1 MTGTVTLVG
10 AGPGDPGLLTLSAL
24 EAVTNAD
31 VVVYDRLVDPAVLAL
46 IPPEAEKVD
55 AGKEASHHLKSQD
68 EINEILLKF
77 ALEGKDTVR
86 LKGGDP
92 FLFGRGGEEMEF
104 LTARGVPCRE
114 IPGIT
119 SAVAVPA
126 YAGIPVTHRDYA
138 SSLHVITGHAR
149 EGQVPD
155 IDFKALV
162 RCGGTLV
169 FLMTVTSLDMICRGL
184 LDAGLAPST
193 PAAVIQSGTT
203 PDQRKVLATAG
214 SLAEAARAAGIQSP
228 AVSVFGGVCA
238 LSDRLDWY
246 DALPLRGIS
255 VAVTRPAD
263 RARALSE
270 PLRKLGADVLEVPCI
285 RTEPLTPCAEA
296 DRAVLNIKEYEWLVF
311 TSAAGA
317 GALGDCLAGLK
328 LDARCLGGVK
338 LAAVGPGTA
347 AALGKLGLRPDLIPD
362 TYDTTSLGEALAG
375 TAEGKVL
382 LFRAENGSPDL
393 TAALEKA
400 GIPFDDVP
408 VYRTIV
414 RQEACPELQKRLE
427 TGTLTLA
434 TFASASAV
442 RGFVA
447 AAGGAEHLKGLK
459 AACIGE
465 KTAAEAEKAGMDVFV
480 AKEATL
486 DGLITAI
493 LETYREEN

>member
-24 EAVTNAD
+24 EAITAARA
-31 VVVYDRLVDPAVLAL
+31 VVYDRLVDPAVLAL

-126 YAGIPVTHRDYA
+126 YAGIPVTHRDFA

-149 EGQVPD
+149 KGQVPD
-155 IDFKALV
+155 IDFSALV
-162 RCGGTLV
+162 RCGGTIV

-184 LDAGLAPST
+184 LDAGLAPDT

-203 PDQRKVLATAG
+203 PGQRKIVATAG
-214 SLAEAARAAGIQSP
+214 TLAEAAREAGIQSP
-228 AVSVFGGVCA
+228 AVSVFGGVCS

-246 DALPLRGIS
+246 DDLPLRGIS

-270 PLRKLGADVLEVPCI
+270 PLLKLGADVLEVPCI
-285 RTEPLTPCAEA
+285 RTEPILPCPEAE
-296 DRAVLNIKEYEWLVF
+296 RAVLNIKEYEWLVF

-317 GALGDCLAGLK
+317 GALKDCLERMK
-328 LDARCLGGVK
+328 LDARALGGVK

-347 AALGKLGLRPDLIPD
+347 AALGVLGLRPDLVPE
-362 TYDTTSLGEALAG
+362 TYDTAGLGVKLAAA
-375 TAEGKVL
+375 AEGKVL
-382 LFRAENGSPDL
+382 LLRAENGSPDL
-393 TAALEKA
+393 TAALADA
-400 GIPFDDVP
+400 GVPFDDVP

-414 RQEACPELQKRLE
+414 RAEECPELIKRLE
-427 TGTLTLA
+427 AGKLTLA
-434 TFASASAV
+434 SFASASAV
-442 RGFVA
+442 RGFLA
-447 AAGGAEHLKGLK
+447 AAGGAERVAGLK

-465 KTAAEAEKAGMDVFV
+465 KTAAEAGKVGMDVFT
-480 AKEATL
+480 AEEATL
-486 DGLITAI
+486 DGLISAV
-493 LETYREEN
+493 LEICREDF